1 MSEVKQQREKFDNL
15 ASEYAEKVLG
25 SKKDTLLELDALT
38 NLINGDKDILT
49 ESFNDLFIT
58 NATESYISGSL
69 WSLLFVP
76 KLKEYFQ
83 DDFSLLES
91 YRKDFIALKRD
102 LWKDIFEQRFEDLK
116 NKLSNVIV
124 EPNQSEII
132 QNTNDSLSLSSDQV
146 SEDVDEGRDKLLTTL
161 DTILE
166 EDKENPIPYSRW
178 GRVDPSK
185 WLDCSG
191 LLYYTMDRAGFDVS
205 PFTSRTMFSQL
216 PTARIDYD
224 KNGSIKKE
232 LWNIQR
238 GDIIFWNS
246 IDKKYKRSTWAIPT
260 TKKDGASYRIHHV
273 AFVDAINY
281 EQGTIDIVESNG
293 SQWVTKNTINVK
305 DRLENKWR
313 KKSEL
318 YVAHMD
324 YTMLNVKN
332 NKEKKSS
339 IV

>member
-15 ASEYAEKVLG
+15 ASEYAERVLAN
-25 SKKDTLLELDALT
+25 KKDTLLELDALT
-38 NLINGDKDILT
+38 NLINGDKDMLI

-58 NATESYISGSL
+58 KATESYISGSL
-69 WSLLFVP
+69 WSLLLVQ
-76 KLKEYFQ
+76 KLKDYFK

-91 YRKDFIALKRD
+91 YRKDFLTLKRD
-102 LWKDIFEQRFEDLK
+102 LWKDIFEQRFQDLK
-116 NKLSNVIV
+116 NKLSNVATQS
-124 EPNQSEII
+124 NQSEAIENI
-132 QNTNDSLSLSSDQV
+132 NDSDDSNPDHI
-146 SEDVDEGRDKLLTTL
+146 SENVGEGRGRLLTTL

-166 EDKENPIPYSRW
+166 EDKKNPIPYLRW

-191 LLYYTMDRAGFDVS
+191 LLYYTMDRAGFDIS

-216 PTARIDYD
+216 STSRIDYD

-232 LWNIQR
+232 LWNIQK

-246 IDKKYKRSTWAIPT
+246 IDKKYKRSTWSIPT
-260 TKKDGASYRIHHV
+260 IKKDGVPYRIHHV
-273 AFVDAINY
+273 AFVDAIDY
-281 EQGTIDIVESNG
+281 DKWTIDIIESNG

-305 DRLENKWR
+305 DRSENKWR

-324 YTMLNVKN
+324 YNTLAVKN
-332 NKEKKSS
+332 DSQKKSS